1 MMLDSIS
8 IHMPEGRRKPCMK
21 IQDLVSCSNFWAFS
35 GACAIIPSK
44 QIVPVLCGLLEYVK
58 ATYTILGCATSILF
72 PSNHYS
78 CEFSVHSRTRVDSP
92 AYPGCGAS
100 CSLCH
105 LVISDSA
112 SSMVPKVFEADGH
125 AVWKVLQ
132 IWWEINNVDLWGI
145 KTNHV
150 FFLKLLISFWEKYPA
165 LLDAER
171 SQTLDHW
178 MLKWSCNNYYVYYL
192 HIFYFSITI
201 LY

>member
-1 MMLDSIS
+1 MLDSIS

-105 LVISDSA
+105 LVIIAIQQAQWCPKCLRQMAMQFGKSCKSD
-112 SSMVPKVFEADGH
+112 GR
-125 AVWKVLQ
+125 
-132 IWWEINNVDLWGI
+132 
-145 KTNHV
+145 
-150 FFLKLLISFWEKYPA
+150 LI
-165 LLDAER
+165 
-171 SQTLDHW
+171 
-178 MLKWSCNNYYVYYL
+178 M
-192 HIFYFSITI
+192 
-201 LY
+201 